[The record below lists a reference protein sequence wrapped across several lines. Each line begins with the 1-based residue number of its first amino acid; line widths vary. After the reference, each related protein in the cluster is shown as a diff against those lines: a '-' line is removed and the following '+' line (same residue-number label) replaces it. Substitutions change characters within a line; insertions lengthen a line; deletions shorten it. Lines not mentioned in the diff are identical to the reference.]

1 MTTNKASLSRLTKVR
16 HRNEL
21 NSTLSTLPMA
31 AKKVLFLAMCQINS
45 KNEFDDDHIFYVTV
59 ADYIKWVQVKS
70 DAAYLALKEGA
81 NILDTTLLK
90 LKHDEILELGSELG
104 LNFTKSNVPD
114 SMNLSLT

>member
-1 MTTNKASLSRLTKVR
+1 MTTNKTSLSRLTKVR

-59 ADYIKWVQVKS
+59 ADYIKWVQVKP
-70 DAAYLALKEGA
+70 DAAYLALRDGS
-81 NILDTTLLK
+81 NILDVLLSVVRLTSVNAASLYQLIRK
-90 LKHDEILELGSELG
+90 IY
-104 LNFTKSNVPD
+104 SNN
-114 SMNLSLT
+114 SR